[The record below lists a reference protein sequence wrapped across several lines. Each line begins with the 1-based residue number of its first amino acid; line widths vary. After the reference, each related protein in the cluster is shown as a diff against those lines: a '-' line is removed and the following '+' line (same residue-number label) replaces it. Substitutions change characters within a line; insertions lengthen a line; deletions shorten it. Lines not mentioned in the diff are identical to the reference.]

1 MFVRETFVRETF
13 VRETFVR
20 ETKEANPMLDL
31 AFVRDHPDLIRD
43 VARRRHA
50 EFDLDALLA
59 TDAELRE
66 VRRRTEDLRAEQN
79 RLTKQVRDAA
89 DPQVRESLIAASRAL
104 GTSLKELEP
113 RERELEARLHDLWL
127 LVPNIPDA
135 SVPEGAGEEDN
146 VEIKRVGTPPQFDFE
161 PLDHVALMRGLDMLD
176 LERAAKVAGP
186 RSYILKGEAVFLELA
201 LMQFALYHITLK
213 GFTPLSVPVL
223 AKEYCFFGNG
233 QFPRGR
239 EQTYA
244 LPADDVYLVGT
255 SEVAITGMHTG
266 EILRAQD
273 LPVRYVGYSPC
284 YRREAGTYGKDTRG
298 IFRVHQFFKV
308 EQFVICRADHEE
320 SVRWHEEL
328 LANAEE
334 LVGLLELPYRVLNIC
349 TGDLGDAK
357 VKGYDVECWIPS
369 EQRYRET
376 HSDSYFHDFQA
387 RRADLRY
394 RDTDGTVRY
403 AHTLNNTALAST
415 RTIIALLENHQQA
428 DGTVRIPEALRPFLG
443 GRSVLGRPWR

>member
-1 MFVRETFVRETF
+1 
-13 VRETFVR
+13 
-20 ETKEANPMLDL
+20 MLDL
-31 AFVRDHPDLIRD
+31 AFVREHPDLIRD

-66 VRRRTEDLRAEQN
+66 VRRRAEDLRAEQN
-79 RLTKQVRDAA
+79 RLSKQM
-89 DPQVRESLIAASRAL
+89 REVGGDREARGRLIAEGRAAAIA
-104 GTSLKELEP
+104 LKDLEP
-113 RERELEARLHDLWL
+113 RERELDARLRDLLL

-146 VEIKRVGTPPQFDFE
+146 VEIKRVGAPRQFDFE
-161 PLDHVALMRGLDMLD
+161 PLDHVTLMRGLDLLD

-186 RSYILKGEAVFLELA
+186 RSYILKGDAVFLELA
-201 LMQFALYHITLK
+201 LMHFALDRITQK
-213 GFTPLSVPVL
+213 GFAPLSVPAL
-223 AKEYCFFGNG
+223 AKEYCFIGNG

-239 EQTYA
+239 EQTYS
-244 LPADDVYLVGT
+244 LPEDEVFLVGT
-255 SEVAITGMHTG
+255 AEVAITGMHTG
-266 EILRAQD
+266 EILREQD
-273 LPVRYVGYSPC
+273 LPIRYVAYSPC
-284 YRREAGTYGKDTRG
+284 FRREAGTYGKDTRG
-298 IFRVHQFFKV
+298 IFRVHQFYKV
-308 EQFVICRADHEE
+308 EQYVICRADHEE

-328 LANAEE
+328 LANSEE
-334 LVGLLELPYRVLNIC
+334 LVRALELPYRIVNVS

-357 VKGYDVECWIPS
+357 VKGYDVECWVPS

-376 HSDSYFHDFQA
+376 HSDSYFHDYQA

-394 RDTDGTVRY
+394 RDAEGTVRY
-403 AHTLNNTALAST
+403 VHTLNNTALAST

-443 GRSVLGRPWR
+443 GWAVLGRPWRTI